1 MGVPRRQEIDNR
13 NQLRGDLEDS
23 IRHYIQAGDKL
34 NAKRALDLLKDD
46 KLARAYDEQQ
56 YNKPYIDALKRK
68 HLKAT
73 GEAFEGSNAELV
85 ESDFEHWGTTLSS
98 LGTIRPDEKGELDFA
113 GALPELYQ
121 ASVNMSPQEKKDSLL
136 MFNTYNDTSAFN
148 EGSRPGPEQFKQIV
162 SDVALDPMTA
172 ATLGVGKA
180 AAYLTKPLVAAG
192 IKKLYAPGV
201 AFAGAS
207 ALESGSLDYTV
218 QSMESELGGRDVSL
232 PQTALATGIGLV
244 APKGTQMAG
253 QLLGGVGRAVTHP
266 IQATSDLAQKMMSKT
281 APQAAAT
288 SILDDASQAI
298 ASQGTS
304 LSGGTRGF
312 QRTATHLLDDAK
324 TYWRESFDNFPLEG
338 VNVKKLNSVIDEW
351 RKYTVKSEKR
361 QHPIKFEGSIDI
373 SLEKLA
379 LGEITP
385 AQAIREIKGAVG
397 DAVSSGYN
405 KSDSTYSKST
415 AENILKPVLEKIR
428 KIEDSAALRADA
440 KGYTTLKKDFGE
452 WTKVRDSDFGKQFI
466 KAADPM
472 NPKKAGELI
481 KSMFKGDFNWAQ
493 VESFEKLV
501 GQLEK
506 TMSKG
511 GEYKGSLMKNFQQ
524 AAGAFLLD
532 KPNEL
537 PKLLATKEGMTILKK
552 LYPGQETFWKSIE
565 NMNKLL
571 PKSQGGSM
579 VSSNLATARIV
590 GSLGTNI
597 TGSKHGGDA
606 ALAFVMNFVN
616 KLADKTWF
624 QHAMVNSY
632 KRRGGRLHTAVR
644 TKLQKDYDIDDETVD
659 AIQDYMWGLP
669 TAKLTKTMLN
679 YATNNNPQVNWS
691 TSPEDK
697 PSVKY

>member
-162 SDVALDPMTA
+162 SDVAFDPMTA

-180 AAYLTKPLVAAG
+180 AAYLSKPLAAAG

-232 PQTALATGIGLV
+232 PQTALATGIGAV
-244 APKGTQMAG
+244 SPKGTQMAG
-253 QLLGGVGRAVTHP
+253 QFLGGVGRAVTHP

-288 SILDDASQAI
+288 SVLDDASQAI

-324 TYWRESFDNFPLEG
+324 TYWRESFDNFPLLG
-338 VNVKKLNSVIDEW
+338 VQPEKIKKVVDVWRNYADKSV
-351 RKYTVKSEKR
+351 RK
-361 QHPIKFEGSIDI
+361 HPLKYEGSIDVT
-373 SLEKLA
+373 LEKLD

-385 AQAIREIKGAVG
+385 AEALREIKSAFS
-397 DAVSSGYN
+397 DAIGSGYKGGKKYT
-405 KSDSTYSKST
+405 KSDAKLL
-415 AENILKPVLEKIR
+415 EPLLKQIR

-440 KGYTTLKKDFGE
+440 KGYTTLKKDFSE
-452 WTKVRDSDFGKQFI
+452 WTKIRDSDFGKQFI